1 MSRPRT
7 GRTAGATETTGTG
20 RRKSRN
26 WLWLV
31 LVALIAIALLIFLLA
46 RCNGDDQNAGNGAA
60 PSNAMPP
67 TSATSAPGTP
77 SSGPA
82 ASGVPAGQLN
92 AGGQEMFPLPQGG
105 DLLGLVGKPVSG
117 HAVPVQSVPGPE
129 GFWIGDNTTD
139 RVWIKLL
146 PQGNSP
152 VAVKPGQLLDFD
164 GTVVANGDAF
174 AAAEHVDAAN
184 GAEQLDRQKAHIE
197 LPHNQP
203 AIVGTK

>member
-1 MSRPRT
+1 
-7 GRTAGATETTGTG
+7 
-20 RRKSRN
+20 
-26 WLWLV
+26 V
-31 LVALIAIALLIFLLA
+31 LVALVAIALLIFLLA
-46 RCNGDDQNAGNGAA
+46 RCNGDDQNAGNGAT

-67 TSATSAPGTP
+67 TSATSAPGAP

-92 AGGQEMFPLPQGG
+92 AGGREMFPLPQGG

-129 GFWIGDNTTD
+129 GFWVGDNTTD
-139 RVWIKLL
+139 RVWVKLL

-184 GAEQLDRQKAHIE
+184 GAEQLDRQKAHVE

-203 AIVGTK
+203 TIVGTK